1 MRMIPQ
7 PYQQQQGGSGIII
20 IDDAIHTAASN
31 PAVASALPPEVGSKL
46 SAVCAKPKSA
56 LVECEYGFMV
66 AALQLARVWTQLP

>member
-66 AALQLARVWTQLP
+66 AALQLARVWSQLP